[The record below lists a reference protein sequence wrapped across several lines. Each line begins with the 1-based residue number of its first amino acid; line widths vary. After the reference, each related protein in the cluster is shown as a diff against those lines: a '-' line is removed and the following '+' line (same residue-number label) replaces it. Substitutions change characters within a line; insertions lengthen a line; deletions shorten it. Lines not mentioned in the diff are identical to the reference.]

1 MMRFFQRAAL
11 TLTLTLTVAL
21 AAAGTPAPAA
31 AAPDAKALENMLYLD
46 VKGGRVVIQLRD
58 DLAPK
63 HVARV
68 KQLVREK
75 FYDGLTF
82 HRVIPGFMAQTGDP
96 TGTGTGGSNYKDLMA
111 EFSDTPFVRG
121 TVGAARTND
130 PNSANSQFFICFGDA
145 PWLNGK
151 YTVWG
156 QVVKGMTHIDAIKKG
171 DRRSGAVSGPDTIV
185 RMQVAADAKDHSVL
199 SGGESAATAP
209 AKPKRG
215 SF

>member
-1 MMRFFQRAAL
+1 MMRFIQCAAL
-11 TLTLTLTVAL
+11 TLTLAL
-21 AAAGTPAPAA
+21 AVAAGMPAA
-31 AAPDAKALENMLYLD
+31 VTAAPDAKTLENMLYLD
-46 VKGGRVVIQLRD
+46 VKGGRVVIKLRD

-68 KQLVREK
+68 KKLVREK

-111 EFSDTPFVRG
+111 EFSDEPFVRG

-130 PNSANSQFFICFGDA
+130 PNSANSQFFICFDA
-145 PWLNGK
+145 ASWLNGK
-151 YTVWG
+151 YTIWG
-156 QVVKGMTHIDAIKKG
+156 QVVKGMAHIDAIKKG
-171 DRRSGAVSGPDTIV
+171 DRRSGAVSEPDTIV
-185 RMQVAADAKDHSVL
+185 RVQVAADAKDHSVL
-199 SGGESAATAP
+199 NSKKSEVTAP
-209 AKPKRG
+209 ANVKRG